1 MASEIILLSFSI
13 FVVIFLG
20 VGAYAAKRSAPTD
33 VDYLLGS
40 RSFGTWFVGLS
51 AGATGNSGFIML
63 GAVGMGYTMGLSGVI
78 MGLAWFIGDLT
89 FWSFFPEKFNRIGRD
104 RDCNTIPELLS
115 SGLSGRGALAI
126 RQIAGLLIVVLIGA
140 YTAAQFSAAAKT
152 LNVFFDLDMNIGIV
166 VSALAILAY
175 CTTGGLRASLW
186 TDVVQAVIMLAITT
200 GMLTVAFIAVGGFSA
215 VVDGLN
221 AIDPE
226 LANFTG
232 TFTPWTLL
240 AFVLGYACAG
250 FGFGISQP
258 QVIVRLLAGRS
269 PEEARKAKW
278 IYVLFI
284 QYTWHCM
291 ALFGMAARLLIPGI
305 DDPEQ
310 ALPLYAFQNF
320 DPWLIGV
327 ILAGIFSAIA
337 STADS
342 QVLVSSSSLAIDV
355 APGFYKKMS
364 ARFGVRYQQVVTLVV
379 GASAAL
385 AAIFFSSSVFVLII
399 FAVSMLSSSLGPAM
413 FNVILKRPTSTLA
426 ISACMV
432 SGLVVAISWR
442 MLGYGETL
450 NETFPGFLAGLIVH
464 DVIVRLSSRKNLA
477 GGSLT
482 ATESKRLPPNRSAT
496 DQTLNPED
504 AQP

>member
-1 MASEIILLSFSI
+1 MASEIILLSFSV
-13 FVVIFLG
+13 FVVVFLG
-20 VGAYAAKRSAPTD
+20 VGAFAAKRSAPTD

-78 MGLAWFIGDLT
+78 MALAWFLGDLT
-89 FWSFFPEKFNRIGRD
+89 FWSFFPEKFNRVARD
-104 RDCNTIPELLS
+104 RDCSTVPELLS
-115 SGLSGRGALAI
+115 SGLSGRGGIAV
-126 RQIAGLLIVVLIGA
+126 RQLAGLLIVVLIGA

-152 LNVFFDLDMNIGIV
+152 LNVFFDLNMNVGII

-186 TDVVQAVIMLAITT
+186 TDVVQAIIMLGITT
-200 GMLTVAFIAVGGFSA
+200 GMLTAAYLAAGGFGA
-215 VVDGLN
+215 VHDGLY
-221 AIDPE
+221 AIDPA
-226 LANFTG
+226 LTRFTG
-232 TFTPWTLL
+232 TFTTWTLT
-240 AFVLGYACAG
+240 AFVVGYAGAG

-269 PEEARKAKW
+269 PEEVRKAKW

-284 QYTWHCM
+284 QYTWLCM
-291 ALFGMAARLLIPGI
+291 ALFGMAVRLLIPGI

-310 ALPLYAFQNF
+310 ALPVYAFQNF
-320 DPWLIGV
+320 NPWLVGV

-355 APGFYKKMS
+355 APGFYEKMS
-364 ARFGVRYQQVVTLVV
+364 ARFGVRYQQAVTFVV
-379 GASAAL
+379 GMLAAL
-385 AAIFFSSSVFVLII
+385 AAIFFSSSVFTLII
-399 FAVSMLSSSLGPAM
+399 FALSMLASSLGPAM

-426 ISACMV
+426 ISSCMV
-432 SGLVVAISWR
+432 VGLAVAVSWR
-442 MLGYGETL
+442 VLGYNETL
-450 NETFPGFLAGLIVH
+450 NESLPGFLAGLVVH
-464 DVIVRLSSRKNLA
+464 DIIVRLSNAKKLPQYLEADGR
-477 GGSLT
+477 GSH
-482 ATESKRLPPNRSAT
+482 
-496 DQTLNPED
+496 
-504 AQP
+504 

>member
-1 MASEIILLSFSI
+1 MASEIILLSFSV

-20 VGAYAAKRSAPTD
+20 VGVFAAKRSAPTD

-78 MGLAWFIGDLT
+78 MGLAWFLGDLT
-89 FWSFFPEKFNRIGRD
+89 FWSFFPEKFNRMARD
-104 RDCNTIPELLS
+104 RDCSTIPELLS
-115 SGLSGRGALAI
+115 SGIPGRGSVAI
-126 RQIAGLLIVVLIGA
+126 RQLAGLLIVVLIGA

-152 LNVFFDLDMNIGIV
+152 LNVFFDLDMNIGII

-186 TDVVQAVIMLAITT
+186 TDVVQAIIMLGITT
-200 GMLTVAFIAVGGFSA
+200 GMLTVAYVSAGGFSA
-215 VVDGLN
+215 IQEGLH
-221 AIDPE
+221 AIDPTLTE
-226 LANFTG
+226 ITG
-232 TFTPWTLL
+232 TFTTWTLI
-240 AFVLGYACAG
+240 AFVVGYASAG

-258 QVIVRLLAGRS
+258 QLLVRLLAGRS
-269 PEEARKAKW
+269 PEETRKAKW

-310 ALPLYAFQNF
+310 ALPMFAFQNF
-320 DPWLIGV
+320 DPWLVGV
-327 ILAGIFSAIA
+327 VLAGIFSAIA

-379 GASAAL
+379 GMLAAL
-385 AAIFFSSSVFVLII
+385 AAIFFSSSVFALII
-399 FAVSMLSSSLGPAM
+399 FALSMLASSLGPAM
-413 FNVILKRPTSTLA
+413 FNIILKRPTNALA
-426 ISACMV
+426 IGSCMV
-432 SGLVVAISWR
+432 VGLVVAVGWR
-442 MLGYGETL
+442 MLGYNETL
-450 NETFPGFLAGLIVH
+450 NESLPGFLAGLVVH
-464 DVIVRLSSRKNLA
+464 DIIVRLRSA
-477 GGSLT
+477 
-482 ATESKRLPPNRSAT
+482 KREPMNRSGV
-496 DQTLNPED
+496 PETR
-504 AQP
+504 

>member
-1 MASEIILLSFSI
+1 MASEIILLSFSV

-20 VGAYAAKRSAPTD
+20 VGAFAAKRSAPTD

-40 RSFGTWFVGLS
+40 RSFGAWFVGLS

-78 MGLAWFIGDLT
+78 MALAWFLGDLM
-89 FWSFFPEKFNRIGRD
+89 FWSFFPEKFNRIARD
-104 RDCNTIPELLS
+104 RDCSTIPELLS
-115 SGLSGRGALAI
+115 SGIPGRGSVAI
-126 RQIAGLLIVVLIGA
+126 RQLAGLLIVVLIGA

-152 LNVFFDLDMNIGIV
+152 LNVFFDLNMNIGII

-186 TDVVQAVIMLAITT
+186 TDVVQAIIMLGITT
-200 GMLTVAFIAVGGFSA
+200 GMLTVAYIAAGGFSA
-215 VVDGLN
+215 IHEGLY
-221 AIDPE
+221 AIDPA
-226 LANFTG
+226 LTKFTG
-232 TFTPWTLL
+232 TFTTWTLI
-240 AFVLGYACAG
+240 AFVLGYASAG

-258 QVIVRLLAGRS
+258 QIIVRLLAGRS

-291 ALFGMAARLLIPGI
+291 TLFGMIARLLIPGI

-310 ALPLYAFQNF
+310 ALPIYAFQNF
-320 DPWLIGV
+320 DPWLVGI

-355 APGFYKKMS
+355 APGFYQKMS
-364 ARFGVRYQQVVTLVV
+364 ARFGVRYQQVVTIIV
-379 GASAAL
+379 GMLAAL
-385 AAIFFSSSVFVLII
+385 AAIFFSSNVFTLII
-399 FAVSMLSSSLGPAM
+399 FALSILASSLGPAM
-413 FNVILKRPTSTLA
+413 FNVILKRPTNTLA
-426 ISACMV
+426 LSSCMAV
-432 SGLVVAISWR
+432 GLVVAVSWR
-442 MLGYGETL
+442 MLGYNETL
-450 NETFPGFLAGLIVH
+450 NESLPGFLAGLVVHDIIVH
-464 DVIVRLSSRKNLA
+464 LSSRK
-477 GGSLT
+477 
-482 ATESKRLPPNRSAT
+482 K
-496 DQTLNPED
+496 
-504 AQP
+504 QPL